1 MNMNQE
7 IKELKANEL
16 ISNVSRLFKEGYRLV
31 QISCSK
37 SDKLQ
42 LDYSFDKEYFLLN
55 LRLFLSLE
63 NPEIQSITD
72 IYWSAFTYENEL
84 HDLFGIHVR
93 EINVDFKGNFYRI
106 QEEAPFL
113 NNDSIQH
120 GGKE

>member
-7 IKELKANEL
+7 IKELKENEL

-63 NPEIQSITD
+63 NPEVQSITD

-106 QEEAPFL
+106 QEDAPFL
-113 NNDSIQH
+113 NSDSIQH

>member
-7 IKELKANEL
+7 VKELKENEL
-16 ISNVSRLFKEGYRLV
+16 ISNVSQLFKEGYRLV

-55 LRLFLSLE
+55 LRLSLSLE
-63 NPEIQSITD
+63 NPEVQSITD

-106 QEEAPFL
+106 QEDAPFL
-113 NNDSIQH
+113 NSDSIQH